1 MDVVVVFVWLGNY
14 IDSVL
19 LLFLLRQRAPVTATG
34 NAQAALGAN
43 NKELAAIAA
52 TELRAKGHGQ
62 CELGT
67 SGCLCELSVWR

>member
-1 MDVVVVFVWLGNY
+1 MDVVVVVVWLGNY

-52 TELRAKGHGQ
+52 TELRARDMGNVSWGPPAV
-62 CELGT
+62 
-67 SGCLCELSVWR
+67 SVS